1 VYLITQ
7 TCSLNRCQFCVQEED
22 DVEKSHSAI
31 CCPSTSCTA
40 AIPVRGCS
48 IFEARSGSQPPEV
61 TTGLKCQLCGIILP
75 PAVHRRALEA
85 VHDGTLML
93 KEVSRLAVVGQCAE
107 ALAELLKWE
116 GFRILHPFHPLFGQ
130 ACHTRSRLHFEQR
143 AYAAAFDASRRAL
156 ESVRARFSEHSVPRA
171 NAAAWAAALAATAKV
186 ETPAMVFDR
195 CTTQTCSSYL
205 HSCKSQHWASLLG
218 RISCSFS
225 CYGGC

>member
-1 VYLITQ
+1 
-7 TCSLNRCQFCVQEED
+7 
-22 DVEKSHSAI
+22 
-31 CCPSTSCTA
+31 
-40 AIPVRGCS
+40 
-48 IFEARSGSQPPEV
+48 
-61 TTGLKCQLCGIILP
+61 
-75 PAVHRRALEA
+75 
-85 VHDGTLML
+85 ML

-186 ETPAMVFDR
+186 ETLQWFSIVVPPKLAHH
-195 CTTQTCSSYL
+195 TCI
-205 HSCKSQHWASLLG
+205 HVTRNIGH
-218 RISCSFS
+218 RF
-225 CYGGC
+225 